1 MEIYEKR
8 GWWRVRV
15 DEKLHKFATEEEAKI
30 FAGIE
35 EVETEVETEVES
47 EEE

>member
-8 GWWRVRV
+8 GRWCVQ
-15 DEKLHKFATEEEAKI
+15 DDNGKLRKFATEEEANA
-30 FAGIE
+30 FAGTD
-35 EVETEVETEVES
+35 VETEVETEVEN

>member
-8 GWWRVRV
+8 GRWCVQ
-15 DEKLHKFATEEEAKI
+15 DDNGKLRKFATEKEANA
-30 FAGIE
+30 FAGTD
-35 EVETEVETEVES
+35 VETEVETEVEN